1 MHMKVYRVLMVAV
14 ASACAAGWSV
24 SAQAGGKEKFEAD
37 CAECHEAGDFA
48 GEDAKALEASI
59 KKIVSG
65 EQKHKAKLQLNDIE
79 IKELADFLAAGK

>member
-1 MHMKVYRVLMVAV
+1 MKVYRVLMVAV
-14 ASACAAGWSV
+14 ASACAAGWAV

-48 GEDAKALEASI
+48 GEDAKALEGSI

-65 EQKHKAKLQLNDIE
+65 EQKHKAKLQLNDVE
-79 IKELADFLAAGK
+79 IKELADYLAAGK